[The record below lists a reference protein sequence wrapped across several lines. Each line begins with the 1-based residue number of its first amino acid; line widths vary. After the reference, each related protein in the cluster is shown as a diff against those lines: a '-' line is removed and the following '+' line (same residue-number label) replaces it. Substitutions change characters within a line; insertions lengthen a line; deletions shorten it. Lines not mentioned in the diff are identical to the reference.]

1 MPGSAGVFSVV
12 VSLRR
17 VGKVTFLR
25 FKADVNLQVI
35 HVVRQ
40 RPDTC
45 RNHTTL
51 NFVPGGR
58 DPFVQRRGPQAS
70 VNPPAVRLALGTRCH
85 ESRPQGSLLSCANR
99 GIGPPLAGFCMGT
112 RLKLEHI
119 DFCVRREMK

>member
-1 MPGSAGVFSVV
+1 MRPQPYWKIRRPCKQGRSGVFSVV

-17 VGKVTFLR
+17 VRKVTFLR
-25 FKADVNLQVI
+25 FKDDVNLQVI

-45 RNHTTL
+45 WNHTTL

-70 VNPPAVRLALGTRCH
+70 VTPPAVR
-85 ESRPQGSLLSCANR
+85 
-99 GIGPPLAGFCMGT
+99 
-112 RLKLEHI
+112 
-119 DFCVRREMK
+119 

>member
-1 MPGSAGVFSVV
+1 MDARDNPVSASSCHNHIGKSEDLVSKVGQVVFSVV

-17 VGKVTFLR
+17 VRKVTFLR
-25 FKADVNLQVI
+25 FKDDVNLQVI

-40 RPDTC
+40 RSDTC

-70 VNPPAVRLALGTRCH
+70 VTPPAVR
-85 ESRPQGSLLSCANR
+85 
-99 GIGPPLAGFCMGT
+99 
-112 RLKLEHI
+112 
-119 DFCVRREMK
+119 

>member
-1 MPGSAGVFSVV
+1 MFSVV

-17 VGKVTFLR
+17 VRKVTFLR

-40 RPDTC
+40 RSDTC

-51 NFVPGGR
+51 NFVPRGR

-70 VNPPAVRLALGTRCH
+70 VTPPAVRLALNLVPTDPFCH
-85 ESRPQGSLLSCANR
+85 AQIAESA
-99 GIGPPLAGFCMGT
+99 
-112 RLKLEHI
+112 RL
-119 DFCVRREMK
+119 